1 MEESLEAS
9 IGLLVMEYVDI
20 HRDADNGV
28 HVPLG
33 RMARMERKGGV
44 LARRMG
50 YPDGF
55 HIAATEDPDHG
66 VQVVLKMGRFY
77 LPDYT
82 WILALPLEDDCEDPV
97 ERLMWSDQ
105 FLILVAK
112 RGFVDRVILEM
123 SLGSLTEG
131 EVDLEDGN
139 LSCVVPRQS
148 LAHALDIVKGLVGI
162 KA

>member
-1 MEESLEAS
+1 MDESLETS
-9 IGLLVMEYVDI
+9 IGLMVMEYVDI

-33 RMARMERKGGV
+33 RMSRMEREGEI

-55 HIAATEDPDHG
+55 HIAATADPEHD

-77 LPDYT
+77 LPNYT
-82 WILALPLEDDCEDPV
+82 WILALPLGDDCEDPV

-105 FLILVAK
+105 FLILVAE
-112 RGFVDRVILEM
+112 RGFVDRVTLEM
-123 SLGSLTEG
+123 SLGSLTKG

-139 LSCVVPRQS
+139 LSCVVPRRS
-148 LAHALDIVKGLVGI
+148 LSRSLDIVKGLVGI